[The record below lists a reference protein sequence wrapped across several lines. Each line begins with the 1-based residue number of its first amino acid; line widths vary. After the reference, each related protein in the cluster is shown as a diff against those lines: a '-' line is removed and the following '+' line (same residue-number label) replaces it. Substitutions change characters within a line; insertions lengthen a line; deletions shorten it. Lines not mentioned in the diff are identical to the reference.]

1 MKELW
6 EKDLGSREAMVWYLD
21 SKILSLTDKS
31 SLRLVDRYQLILL
44 VSVQDSSVNSLVIYI
59 FLLCGKVK
67 I

>member
-21 SKILSLTDKS
+21 SKILSLVDKS
-31 SLRLVDRYQLILL
+31 SLSLVDRYQLILL
-44 VSVQDSSVNSLVIYI
+44 VSVQDSSINSFVIYI
-59 FLLCGKVK
+59 FLLCGKVR